1 MLHTKPR
8 SIHVKDDVE
17 IMDCL
22 TLVKARVRKLMTNN
36 RNVVKD
42 IEIYKKIMEVLDSQL
57 KMIMNKCN
65 LSSIEEVKESFAR
78 FD

>member
-1 MLHTKPR
+1 
-8 SIHVKDDVE
+8 
-17 IMDCL
+17 MDCL